1 MLKEEGPWNTDIKFA
16 RKKKTFSLCIN
27 RPVTHLSNQWK
38 AIGTLQGQGVTDVNI
53 ADIVLLH
60 CFLVNI
66 EFPMFWL
73 FHYIKCKKSKYIMKL
88 MLKDINFILA
98 TKDIS
103 TVRVLKKKT

>member
-1 MLKEEGPWNTDIKFA
+1 
-16 RKKKTFSLCIN
+16 
-27 RPVTHLSNQWK
+27 
-38 AIGTLQGQGVTDVNI
+38 
-53 ADIVLLH
+53 
-60 CFLVNI
+60 
-66 EFPMFWL
+66 MFWL